1 MRKGA
6 RGKAPHAPNE
16 SQLQPK
22 RRQARTPAGTGPFQ
36 NAQSAPLFF
45 FCFNPKRTRAKGT
58 DESHGAIDY
67 PVFCNPAETPV
78 TVERIKLIYSAF
90 ASSES

>member
-22 RRQARTPAGTGPFQ
+22 RRQARTPAGTDSLQ
-36 NAQSAPLFF
+36 NARSAPNSLQ
-45 FCFNPKRTRAKGT
+45 PQSQKTEDEGTRRV
-58 DESHGAIDY
+58 S
-67 PVFCNPAETPV
+67 
-78 TVERIKLIYSAF
+78 L
-90 ASSES
+90 